1 MDILFSLI
9 SVQTFWKI
17 SLFLH
22 FVVAVALVA
31 AITLQA
37 ALVLAPAPQPAGASE
52 TGLRPLLLSA
62 PSATLIA
69 ILYLLQI
76 LLGAWVYVRYRTY
89 VRIPME
95 GLRHW
100 WTVGAFEV
108 KEHVITMGLAARS
121 CFGSVCHHSQVVDG
135 LLDVLGVVWNCGR
148 PRRERFPR
156 GRIMTQALDINER
169 VAYREGA
176 CPPTAAPQVRDT
188 TNVDKLAVFVIT
200 FGIAYA
206 ILYTFFERW
215 NWPLFT
221 YHPAINRLDLFKAP
235 GIPEDGPPMFWY
247 GWVVLSGIAAT
258 VVGAIATAISTQWLQ
273 RATVFFCVMA
283 GLWPIFYA
291 LAAVIDQEASFNAE
305 FLRSVWTPG
314 VPALVGAMAAT
325 YLVPIERAKRIW
337 TSWLLIMPIGGL
349 VILSYSLKE
358 YFLR

>member
-1 MDILFSLI
+1 
-9 SVQTFWKI
+9 
-17 SLFLH
+17 
-22 FVVAVALVA
+22 
-31 AITLQA
+31 
-37 ALVLAPAPQPAGASE
+37 
-52 TGLRPLLLSA
+52 
-62 PSATLIA
+62 
-69 ILYLLQI
+69 
-76 LLGAWVYVRYRTY
+76 
-89 VRIPME
+89 
-95 GLRHW
+95 
-100 WTVGAFEV
+100 
-108 KEHVITMGLAARS
+108 
-121 CFGSVCHHSQVVDG
+121 
-135 LLDVLGVVWNCGR
+135 
-148 PRRERFPR
+148 
-156 GRIMTQALDINER
+156 MTQALDINER

-291 LAAVIDQEASFNAE
+291 LAAVIDQERIAS
-305 FLRSVWTPG
+305 LRMLPDKLTARAGTCAPNRIGVADGGTDQHGCAARGGFGGGGTLSVG
-314 VPALVGAMAAT
+314 GAGG
-325 YLVPIERAKRIW
+325 ERADTRR
-337 TSWLLIMPIGGL
+337 TVQSDRLASQARGARARRPINDDR
-349 VILSYSLKE
+349 S
-358 YFLR
+358 